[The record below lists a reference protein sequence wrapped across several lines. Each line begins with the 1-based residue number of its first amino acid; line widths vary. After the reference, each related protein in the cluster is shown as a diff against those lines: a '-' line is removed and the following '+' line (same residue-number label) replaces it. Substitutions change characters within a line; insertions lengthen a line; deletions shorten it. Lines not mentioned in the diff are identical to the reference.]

1 MAKRSAAGNIRH
13 RKDGRWEARYTVGQS
28 QKSVYGK
35 TQREVRQKLTSIL
48 ADIDNGTY
56 QEPNRLTLSAWL
68 DAWQKDYLG
77 DVKPRTV
84 KTYVAALNLY
94 VRPALGA
101 VKLQNLRTAQIQTFY
116 NSLQRLSPKTIK
128 NVHGI
133 LHRALADAV
142 SVDLISS
149 NPSTACKLP
158 KIERADMYPFD
169 EAQIAAFLKAIQGHL
184 YENVYLVTLFCGLR
198 QGEVLGLTWD
208 CVNFETNTLTV
219 KKQLQRISGSYQ
231 LVPTKNSK
239 TRYIKPAKFVM
250 DALRREQTAQK
261 LAKLRAGE
269 YWSNPDNLVFT
280 NPLGECVHAQ
290 VVYRHFKKLA
300 ADIGA
305 PQARFHD
312 LRHSYAVLAL
322 KSGDDIKTVQTN
334 LGHHTAAF
342 TLDTYAYVTE
352 QMKQESAARMDK
364 TIDALLRVN

>member
-1 MAKRSAAGNIRH
+1 
-13 RKDGRWEARYTVGQS
+13 
-28 QKSVYGK
+28 
-35 TQREVRQKLTSIL
+35 
-48 ADIDNGTY
+48 
-56 QEPNRLTLSAWL
+56 
-68 DAWQKDYLG
+68 
-77 DVKPRTV
+77 
-84 KTYVAALNLY
+84 
-94 VRPALGA
+94 
-101 VKLQNLRTAQIQTFY
+101 
-116 NSLQRLSPKTIK
+116 
-128 NVHGI
+128 
-133 LHRALADAV
+133 
-142 SVDLISS
+142 
-149 NPSTACKLP
+149 
-158 KIERADMYPFD
+158 MYPFD

-250 DALRREQTAQK
+250 DALRGEQTAQK